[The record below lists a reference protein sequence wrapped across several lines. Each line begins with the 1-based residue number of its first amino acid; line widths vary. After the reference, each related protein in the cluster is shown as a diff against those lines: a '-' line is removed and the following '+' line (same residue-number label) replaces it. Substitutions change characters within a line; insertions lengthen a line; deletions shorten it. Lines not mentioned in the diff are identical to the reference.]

1 MSDRPPLSGT
11 VLITGASAGIGRALA
26 RRICV
31 EARRIILVARRT
43 ERLEALSE
51 ELRRVRIGLEVD
63 VMPCDLAD
71 PDAVEALCVRVI
83 EEGGVDVLINNAGFG
98 DRAPLEDA
106 QWDKLERMVAV
117 NVTAVVHLTHRL
129 VVGMVARG
137 HGGVLNVG
145 SVLGHLCQPG
155 VATYAGT
162 KHFVTGFTSAL
173 RAEVAS
179 AGVIVTE
186 VAPGPVATE
195 FREIA
200 GARGGVKASPG
211 MLRIDADTCA
221 DEALR
226 GFRRGRAVVFPG
238 RLNRWLMRVVVWV
251 PPALLRWIMAR
262 AGARARARGLEEP
275 GEGER

>member
-26 RRICV
+26 QRICV

-43 ERLEALSE
+43 ERLESLAE
-51 ELRRVRIGLEVD
+51 ELQRVRLGIEVD
-63 VMPCDLAD
+63 IITCDLAD
-71 PDAVEALCVRVI
+71 PRAVDALCDQVI
-83 EEGGVDVLINNAGFG
+83 EEGGVDVLVNNAGFG
-98 DRAPLEDA
+98 DRARLEDA
-106 QWDKLERMVAV
+106 DLAKLQQMIAV
-117 NVTAVVHLTHRL
+117 NVSAVVHLTQRL
-129 VVGMVARG
+129 VTGMVARG

-145 SVLGHLCQPG
+145 SVLGHLHQPG

-162 KHFVTGFTSAL
+162 KHFIAGFTDAL

-179 AGVIVTE
+179 AGITVTE

-211 MLRIDADTCA
+211 ALRIDAGTCA

-226 GFRRGRAVVFPG
+226 GFRRGRAVVYPG
-238 RLNRWLMRVVVWV
+238 RLNRWLMRIVAVV
-251 PPALLRWIMAR
+251 PKGLLRWMMAR
-262 AGARARARGLEEP
+262 SGAKTRARALTES
-275 GEGER
+275 